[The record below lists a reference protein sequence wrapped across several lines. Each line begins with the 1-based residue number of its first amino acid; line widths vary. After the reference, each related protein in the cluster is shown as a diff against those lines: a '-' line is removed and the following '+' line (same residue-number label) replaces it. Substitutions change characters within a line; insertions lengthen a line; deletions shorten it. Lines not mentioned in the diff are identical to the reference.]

1 MFALLLTISI
11 LNYAQ
16 ANDSAPRTI
25 WQPHP
30 ASGCEMKDIMIPPGR
45 LNMTRPSREESQR
58 SCQKFCDRLNTFGIG
73 CHAMA
78 VQTREWDTMCLLC
91 KNPYPDDELMPFSTF
106 YSRTVEPK
114 EGSKEY
120 CNHAQE
126 WIDYQDRLCSQICSH
141 KFYEDTT
148 PTPTSEIRKF
158 ATEQWR
164 KISDQYKLGDYYDT
178 VSGTLEDTLGKWPT
192 PLPTE
197 DPIQLQRCEG
207 CHLDR
212 ADMIKKVDG
221 VGCRVYY
228 KADTWQ
234 RANVEFSHRPTNPP
248 TEEPSHT
255 PTHEPTKQPSKSPTQ
270 PPVPRPTYPGR
281 VEIVKKEE
289 DINLACL
296 NCLQAAGDILSTV
309 AQECYMSEEIC
320 HDAPTK
326 VVKSAS
332 ECIKT
337 CEM

>member
-16 ANDSAPRTI
+16 ASNAAPRTI

-30 ASGCEMKDIMIPPGR
+30 ASGCEVKDIMIPPGR

-78 VQTREWDTMCLLC
+78 VQTREWETMCLLC
-91 KNPYPDDELMPFSTF
+91 KNPYPDAELMPFSTF

-120 CNHAQE
+120 CKHAQE

-141 KFYEDTT
+141 KFWEDTT
-148 PTPTSEIRKF
+148 PTPTSEILKF
-158 ATEQWR
+158 ATDQWR
-164 KISDQYKLGDYYDT
+164 KISDEYKLGDYYDT

-212 ADMIKKVDG
+212 EEMIKKVEG

-228 KADTWQ
+228 NVDTWQ
-234 RANVEFSHRPTNPP
+234 RADIEFSSRPTNPP
-248 TEEPSHT
+248 TEEPSFT
-255 PTHEPTKQPSKSPTQ
+255 PTHEPTKHPSKSPTQ

-281 VEIVKKEE
+281 VEIVTKEE

-296 NCLQAAGDILSTV
+296 DCLQETGDILSTV

-326 VVKSAS
+326 VVKRAS
-332 ECIKT
+332 ECIKV
-337 CEM
+337 CES

>member
-1 MFALLLTISI
+1 MGT
-11 LNYAQ
+11 
-16 ANDSAPRTI
+16 
-25 WQPHP
+25 
-30 ASGCEMKDIMIPPGR
+30 K
-45 LNMTRPSREESQR
+45 
-58 SCQKFCDRLNTFGIG
+58 
-73 CHAMA
+73 
-78 VQTREWDTMCLLC
+78 EWETMCLLC
-91 KNPYPDDELMPFSTF
+91 KNPHPDEELKRYSTF
-106 YSRTVEPK
+106 YSRTVQPK

-126 WIDYQDRLCSQICSH
+126 WIDYQDRLCSLICSH

-148 PTPTSEIRKF
+148 PTPTSEINKF
-158 ATEQWR
+158 ATDQWR
-164 KISDQYKLGDYYDT
+164 KISDHYKFGDLYDT
-178 VSGTLEDTLGKWPT
+178 VSGTLEDTFGKWPT

-197 DPIQLQRCEG
+197 DPIQLQRCKG
-207 CHLDR
+207 CDLDM
-212 ADMIKKVDG
+212 ADMIKKVEG
-221 VGCRVYY
+221 VGCRVSYN
-228 KADTWQ
+228 AAQ
-234 RANVEFSHRPTNPP
+234 HLANVELSHRPTNPP

-255 PTHEPTKQPSKSPTQ
+255 PTHEPTKQPSKSPTH
-270 PPVPRPTYPGR
+270 PPVPRPTFPGR

-332 ECIKT
+332 ECIKA